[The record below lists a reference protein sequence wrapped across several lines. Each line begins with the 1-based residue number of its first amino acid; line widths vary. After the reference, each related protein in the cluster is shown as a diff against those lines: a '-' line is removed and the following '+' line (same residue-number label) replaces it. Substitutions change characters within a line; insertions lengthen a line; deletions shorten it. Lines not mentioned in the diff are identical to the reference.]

1 MSQFRTSADYLDAI
15 LTRAGEP
22 TVGTSPFES
31 DAKTYLNKIHHI
43 LLSGGNVFDVDI
55 DETWTWA
62 RAKNP
67 LTVELVAPYQTGY
80 ISLTNESEV
89 GAFSAAP
96 TVSLKGWHIQ
106 VTSGNTTAGTTNPEI
121 YRIISHTASAT
132 AFELDSAFVGDTAS
146 AATFKAFKLDYQL
159 VPGYLYID
167 STNNK
172 LDFFD
177 GTAQTQLTATLTA
190 GSYTPSQL
198 ATHVAAQIT
207 TPSAANW
214 TGSYDSDTNLFS
226 FTSDLS
232 GGATRLGWLGATGT
246 NFSKSAL
253 ALLGFDCLDTAA
265 SNTSVLSSAYVLGGI
280 SRLIEPFRVFRQWDA
295 TIDGVDNLKMA
306 QEYPLSDVRMG
317 LPTKFTRLWEDPAG
331 RIWVRFN
338 KYPQNN
344 TKIEVEYVPVPRD
357 LQDNAAS
364 IPVVPRKYSDILE
377 YGAASFILIDKENDK
392 AATYATLAAKQLQ
405 AMRNNNR
412 AELYKTGKNFG
423 EIVPR
428 QDLRQSR
435 RQRLRYGYTAD
446 ENL

>member
-1 MSQFRTSADYLDAI
+1 MSQFRTTADYLDLI

-22 TVGTSPFES
+22 TSGTSPFES

-43 LLSGGNVFDVDI
+43 LLAGGNVFDVDI
-55 DETWTWA
+55 DETWIWA

-67 LTVELVAPYQTGY
+67 LTVELLAPYSTGSL
-80 ISLTNESEV
+80 SLTSESEV

-96 TVSLKGWHIQ
+96 AVSLKDWHLQI
-106 VTSGNTTAGTTNPEI
+106 TSGNVSSGTSNPEI
-121 YRIISHTASAT
+121 YRIKSHTAAST
-132 AFELDSAFVGDTAS
+132 AFELDSAFVGNTAS

-159 VPGYLYID
+159 LPSYLYVD
-167 STNNK
+167 TTNNK
-172 LDFFD
+172 IDFFD

-190 GSYTPSQL
+190 GSYTPAQL
-198 ATHVAAQIT
+198 ATHVATQIT
-207 TPSAANW
+207 APSAAVW
-214 TGSYDSDTNLFS
+214 SGSYDTDTNLFT

-232 GGATRLGWLGATGT
+232 GGAVRQGWLGATGT
-246 NFSKSAL
+246 NSGKSAL
-253 ALLGFDCLDTAA
+253 ALLGFDVLDTAA
-265 SNTSVLSSAYVLGGI
+265 TNTAALTSAYVLGGI

-317 LPTKFTRLWEDPAG
+317 LPTKFTRLWEDFAG

-338 KYPQNN
+338 KYTQFN
-344 TKIEVEYVPVPRD
+344 TKIEIEHVPVPRD

-428 QDLRQSR
+428 EDLRQSR

-446 ENL
+446 TD